1 MLNHTKKIEEIY
13 GDIQKQIFYLVPE
26 KWDKICLYSS
36 IIDMPENVKTGEL
49 FFYYVPKG
57 MLKKKPVNVY
67 EVPNKFNLD
76 ESEYLKLVELLYD
89 KIKELREEFRNIE
102 QETWSNITIII
113 QNSKARVEYDYE
125 RLENSDFTSYERHI
139 IWRYKYLEI
148 GPEQISRAD
157 KEILKRYTIGAKSF
171 HRTELYEFDI
181 YVEDVKNI
189 VHYSTKQDSV
199 EQYET
204 EEYPYEDN
212 IDENLE
218 NSEDEEYQNTN
229 RNQILLS
236 QEQIEKMK
244 LNKE

>member
-13 GDIQKQIFYLVPE
+13 GDIQKQIFYMVPE
-26 KWDKICLYSS
+26 KWEKICLYSS
-36 IIDMPENVKTGEL
+36 IIDMPDNVKTGEL

-67 EVPNKFNLD
+67 EIPNKFNLD

-139 IWRYKYLEI
+139 IWRYKYLGI
-148 GPEQISRAD
+148 GPEQVSKSD
-157 KEILKRYTIGAKSF
+157 KEILRRYIIGAKSL

-189 VHYSTKQDSV
+189 VDYNTKQEPV

-204 EEYPYEDN
+204 EPYEN
-212 IDENLE
+212 E
-218 NSEDEEYQNTN
+218 EDEKDEYEEEHKNQNIN